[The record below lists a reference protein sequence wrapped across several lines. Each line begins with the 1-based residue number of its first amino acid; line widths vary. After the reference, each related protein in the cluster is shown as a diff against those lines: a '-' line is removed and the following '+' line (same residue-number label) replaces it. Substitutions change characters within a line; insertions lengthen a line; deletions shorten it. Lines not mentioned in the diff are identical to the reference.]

1 MLLLDDGDAIVAVI
15 PVCGLR
21 EQALELQQ
29 RRHRYPWLAQVHDR
43 ASGGIEHPR
52 RHDGDRAGGDLD
64 VDDRSARAL
73 LAVEAADLAAVQR
86 MPPILDDDFLSDM
99 GRMFGESPSG
109 AVMRTAVLCEL
120 GPVTDGASHR
130 REARQRR
137 CRFT

>member
-99 GRMFGESPSG
+99 GRMFGESRSDAAIGPSPAPRPAAG
-109 AVMRTAVLCEL
+109 ARPACT
-120 GPVTDGASHR
+120 
-130 REARQRR
+130 R
-137 CRFT
+137 C